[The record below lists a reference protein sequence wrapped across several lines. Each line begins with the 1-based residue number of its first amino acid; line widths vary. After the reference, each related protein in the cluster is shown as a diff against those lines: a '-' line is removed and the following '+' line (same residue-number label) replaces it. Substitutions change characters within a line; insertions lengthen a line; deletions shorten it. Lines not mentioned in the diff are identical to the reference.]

1 MIRRLVK
8 IICWPFTKALA
19 WLASGLPS
27 GKKEDTPEHCE
38 AHSRFKKS
46 CPMCKV
52 IVYGQ
57 V

>member
-1 MIRRLVK
+1 MIK